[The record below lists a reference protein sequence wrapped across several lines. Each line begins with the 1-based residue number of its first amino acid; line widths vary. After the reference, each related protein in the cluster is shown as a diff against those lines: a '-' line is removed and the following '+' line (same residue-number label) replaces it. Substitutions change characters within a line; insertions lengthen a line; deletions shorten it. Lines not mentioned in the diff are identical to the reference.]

1 MSGFPKFSK
10 RFSPLNT
17 NFTIGEGKEGMV
29 SEEKGVPNLQGPDLN
44 HQVRAGQQDL
54 DHQGCDPERK
64 LYEKS

>member
-1 MSGFPKFSK
+1 
-10 RFSPLNT
+10 
-17 NFTIGEGKEGMV
+17 MV